1 MDVFEGMS
9 LEPTKTLEP
18 AKALETAMSSNEQD
32 SFKRICNKLFSSC
45 FLCKR
50 NEGTKSD
57 YYFVLRHRDI
67 FDKYIKILGF
77 KLDINDEYGVV
88 QLVNTQNSN
97 RLNLKL
103 YESIILIILRILY
116 DEKKR
121 ELSLSSDVIIMVG
134 EIQDKFIALQIR
146 DKLIDKTTM
155 NNSLRLFK
163 RFNLI
168 EPLDKDLTREDCRL
182 IIYDSIL
189 MAVRVDDIKDTF
201 KKLALYRKEEV
212 KDEETDEDEAD

>member
-1 MDVFEGMS
+1 MDVFNYM
-9 LEPTKTLEP
+9 PIEP
-18 AKALETAMSSNEQD
+18 AKALSTVMSSNEQEN
-32 SFKRICNKLFSSC
+32 FKRICNKLFSSC

-50 NEGTKSD
+50 KESTKSD
-57 YYFVLRHRDI
+57 YYFVLRHREV
-67 FDKYIKILGF
+67 FDQYIKILGF

-88 QLVNTQNSN
+88 QLVSVQNTN
-97 RLNLKL
+97 RLNMKL

-121 ELSLSSDVIIMVG
+121 ELSLASDVIVEIG
-134 EIQDKFIALQIR
+134 EIQDKFMALKIR
-146 DKLIDKTTM
+146 EKIIDKTTL

-168 EPLDKDLTREDCRL
+168 EPMDKDLTREDSRL
-182 IIYDSIL
+182 ILYDSIL

-201 KKLALYRKEEV
+201 KKIELYQKEEV
-212 KDEETDEDEAD
+212 NDEETNEDEAD

>member
-1 MDVFEGMS
+1 MDIFNNMS
-9 LEPTKTLEP
+9 IEPTK
-18 AKALETAMSSNEQD
+18 ALEAVMSSNEQE
-32 SFKRICNKLFSSC
+32 SFKRICNKLFSAC
-45 FLCKR
+45 FICKR
-50 NEGTKSD
+50 NEVTKSD
-57 YYFVLRHRDI
+57 YYFVLRHREV
-67 FDKYIKILGF
+67 FDQYIKILGY

-88 QLVNTQNSN
+88 QLVNTQNTN

-121 ELSLSSDVIIMVG
+121 ELSLASDVIATVG
-134 EIQDKFIALQIR
+134 EIQDKFMALKIR
-146 DKLIDKTTM
+146 EKIIDKTTL

-168 EPLDKDLTREDCRL
+168 EPLDKDLTREDSRL
-182 IIYDSIL
+182 ILYASIL

-201 KKLALYRKEEV
+201 KKLDLYRKEDV
-212 KDEETDEDEAD
+212 KDEEISEDEAD

>member
-1 MDVFEGMS
+1 MDVFNNMTI
-9 LEPTKTLEP
+9 EPV
-18 AKALETAMSSNEQD
+18 KALETAMSSKEQEN
-32 SFKRICNKLFSSC
+32 FKRICNKLFSSC

-57 YYFVLRHRDI
+57 YYFVLRHREI
-67 FDKYIKILGF
+67 FDHYIKILGF

-88 QLVNTQNSN
+88 QLVNTQNTN

-121 ELSLSSDVIIMVG
+121 ELSLANDVIVMVG
-134 EIQDKFIALQIR
+134 EIQDKFIALRIR
-146 DKLIDKTTM
+146 DKIIDKTTL

-168 EPLDKDLTREDCRL
+168 EPLDKDLTREDSRL
-182 IIYDSIL
+182 ILYDSIL

-201 KKLALYRKEEV
+201 KKLELYRKEGV
-212 KDEETDEDEAD
+212 KDEEIDEDEAD